1 LDDIYTYDYVKE
13 YWDRFFPTVESAED
27 EQRRFVNPGEDG
39 ATVRVPEY
47 LAQLDDRAIRE
58 VLNRRYRVL
67 PGRERYPR
75 AAMFKAM
82 VWRRVIGERSLLD
95 AMRTAVEG
103 GAVDPRVL
111 RRVAMRRRVDGDLA
125 GLLEV

>member
-1 LDDIYTYDYVKE
+1 MDRVYEYDYVKE

-58 VLNRRYRVL
+58 VLNRR
-67 PGRERYPR
+67 
-75 AAMFKAM
+75 
-82 VWRRVIGERSLLD
+82 
-95 AMRTAVEG
+95 
-103 GAVDPRVL
+103 
-111 RRVAMRRRVDGDLA
+111 
-125 GLLEV
+125 